1 MQIGKKI
8 TFDIRDI
15 DDILNI
21 DRSRAILELIIIN
34 NHRLK
39 IVNFANQFRI
49 CFRSIQ

>member
-21 DRSRAILELIIIN
+21 DRSRAILELIIN